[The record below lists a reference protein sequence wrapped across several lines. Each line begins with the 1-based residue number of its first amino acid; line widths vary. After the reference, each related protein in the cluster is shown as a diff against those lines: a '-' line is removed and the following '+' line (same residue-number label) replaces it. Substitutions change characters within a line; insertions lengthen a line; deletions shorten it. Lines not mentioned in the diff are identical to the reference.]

1 VTKPTPRPD
10 HDTAAPDLALVRLL
24 HLASPTLPIGAYS
37 YSQGLEWAVGA
48 GTVRDVA
55 TAQRWIGD
63 LLAHVVPRGDAAIV
77 LRLLH
82 AAMREDW
89 QACARWNAFVRATR
103 ETLELS
109 AESEQAGHSLLR
121 LAEDLALLDASA
133 VAVLPRFAPATLP
146 AAYALTARALGISP
160 EPALTAYVWAWLEN
174 QVLCAMKSIPLGQ
187 VAGQRMLLALGERIP
202 GAVATARRVDDDDIA
217 NFAPGLALASSR
229 HETQYT
235 RLFRS

>member
-1 VTKPTPRPD
+1 VTRAKPRPD
-10 HDTAAPDLALVRLL
+10 DGAIAPDLALVRLL

-37 YSQGLEWAVGA
+37 YSQGLEWAVAA
-48 GTVRDVA
+48 GTVRDAA

-63 LLAHVVPRGDAAIV
+63 LLAHVVPRGDAAIA

-89 QACARWNAFVRATR
+89 DACARWNAYARATR
-103 ETLELS
+103 ETFELS

-121 LAEDLALLDASA
+121 LTGELALLDAGA
-133 VAVLPRFAPATLP
+133 AALLPRLAPVTLP
-146 AAYALTARALGISP
+146 AAYALTARALGIGAQ
-160 EPALTAYVWAWLEN
+160 PALAAYLWAWLEN

-202 GAVATARRVDDDDIA
+202 HAVATARDSGDDDIA